1 MHYPG
6 DMRIAALLPFL
17 LAFAASPLAAEE
29 LPPDLGTR
37 PSGIDWPDFLGR
49 ERNSRSPETG
59 VNADWTARPPRL
71 VWQCPLGASY
81 SAPSISRGRLFHFDR
96 HGDAHRLSCR
106 NSETGAE
113 LWTYELPADFED
125 MLGYNNGPR
134 ATPVVDGDRVY
145 VMSPEGR
152 LHCVRVLDGKRV
164 WAVDTE
170 QDFGV
175 VKNFFGVGSTPV
187 VLRDLVI
194 ANVGGSP
201 AGSPP
206 DVYAAGGRVEGNGTG
221 VVAFDK
227 LTGNVRWKAT
237 DELASYASPI
247 IAESKPPAPPGD
259 SENESSAAGLSP
271 GRAGGL
277 HAARCFVFARGGL
290 MMLDP
295 ASGKRAFHFP
305 WRASKLE
312 SVNASS
318 PVVVG
323 DEVFI
328 SESYGPGSALIR
340 VTANTP
346 VGGVSDAANAHQ
358 SDAKSASETPPTK
371 KLAQFGYEV
380 AWQDDPRSREK
391 AMELHWNTAVF
402 HDGHLYGSSGQH
414 GGSAQLRCIEWA
426 TGKVKW
432 SEPRLTR
439 SSLLYVDGHFVC
451 LSEDGSLRLLKAT
464 PQRFEQ
470 AAEFTPRDD
479 AGEPLLTYP
488 AWAAPV
494 LSHGLLYLRGNDR
507 LVCLE
512 LIPPAANQ

>member
-1 MHYPG
+1 
-6 DMRIAALLPFL
+6 MRLRFAALLPLL
-17 LAFAASPLAAEE
+17 LAFAVPPLAAEE

-37 PSGIDWPDFLGR
+37 KHGVDWPDFLGP

-59 VNADWTARPPRL
+59 INTDWTAHPPRI
-71 VWQCPLGASY
+71 VWQCQLGASY
-81 SAPSISRGRLFHFDR
+81 SSPSISRGRLFHFDR
-96 HGDAHRLSCR
+96 HGDVHRLTCR

-134 ATPVVDGDRVY
+134 ATPVIDGGRVY

-152 LHCVRVLDGKRV
+152 LHCVSVLDGKRL

-170 QDFGV
+170 KEFGV

-187 VLRDLVI
+187 VSRDLLI
-194 ANVGGSP
+194 ANIGGSP
-201 AGSPP
+201 EGSPP
-206 DVYAAGGRVEGNGTG
+206 DVYAAGGRLEGNGTG

-227 LTGNVRWKAT
+227 LTGKVRWKAA
-237 DELASYASPI
+237 DELASYASPV
-247 IAESKPPAPPGD
+247 IADINGQP
-259 SENESSAAGLSP
+259 
-271 GRAGGL
+271 
-277 HAARCFVFARGGL
+277 RCFVFARGGL
-290 MMLDP
+290 MKLDP
-295 ASGKRAFHFP
+295 ASGKLDFHFP
-305 WRASKLE
+305 WRAAKLE

-328 SESYGPGSALIR
+328 SESYGPGSALLNVAESLR
-340 VTANTP
+340 DSN
-346 VGGVSDAANAHQ
+346 SDR
-358 SDAKSASETPPTK
+358 TGY
-371 KLAQFGYEV
+371 KLV
-380 AWQDDPRSREK
+380 WQDDPRRRDKS
-391 AMELHWNTAVF
+391 MELHWNTAVF
-402 HDGHLYGSSGQH
+402 HEGHLYGSSGQH
-414 GGSAQLRCIEWA
+414 GGSAELRCIEWS

-464 PQRFEQ
+464 PERFEQ
-470 AAEFTPRDD
+470 IAEFTPRDAD
-479 AGEPLLTYP
+479 GEPLLTYP

-494 LSHGLLYLRGNDR
+494 LAHGLLYVRGSDR

-512 LIPPAANQ
+512 LMLPAERQQKHQ